1 MVQKFVFDPNELIEL
16 EKENEK
22 NKVNEVLTAQEIFDR
37 ALEEQDAKAKK
48 ILETEEK
55 QGIVTKIFEGVD
67 QALKE
72 VNYAKKYGNKKY
84 LEEKRKEDP
93 EDPIFDSPLK
103 KIKDTVEQFSNVKQV
118 IAGEFKKEFSG
129 EARAYTLAEQE
140 DEAEEAE
147 EKSSVFDVDMNNVG
161 IGQATAAATVS
172 GTIKFFAGFPQ
183 FGALMM
189 DAFAKDG
196 VPIDESNMAK
206 FNKIFEESYIGMLGK
221 GSEKIAKERAIGR
234 LMELGIQ
241 LYGAVKTG
249 GAAGTGAINT
259 VNKVFNVAEKAYKKG
274 KLIKASGN
282 VNLYRTIKEVKNL
295 NNLSGKQK
303 FVAAMVGGGFGTASV
318 IYKAEDIGTFGDI
331 FSDQGTFTAMDRER
345 GKDSKSDAIRQLYN
359 KIKFGGELAVPIIP
373 IIIGGGKIG
382 KLIMNKSKS
391 LAYSS
396 SKFEQLV
403 EKYVRKPF
411 SSRGPMQ
418 ADEFIGVQR
427 MEGAKESS
435 RKIVDDYLKRFDKII
450 YNIEKKALPASKASG
465 LTDSL
470 SSAFVKF
477 INKGKFVVK
486 DKKII
491 PQGFKTADSNAFI
504 KTMTKDL
511 KIASDDAV
519 SLMDEFFNV
528 QQTWADFMNVI
539 YKGGNINPSKNA
551 FVDLMNDRI
560 NISLSNEFKIFGDKS
575 LKAIDEFAPAAS
587 VKDDVAN
594 VFIRTAKDNGIKL
607 SKEDALMT
615 VNDIIKNVEL
625 HPSTNTPIF
634 KFGTRK
640 IDPLNEQAVAT
651 KNIAENIT
659 GGGKFKADGQGGLI
673 QTEKDLSS
681 FKKLFGNYKNAEN
694 IISNV
699 TTDLATIAARDNFYN
714 FIKQRSKDL
723 TSKGERGIV
732 YDSYDEA
739 VKAFPNRK
747 VIDAA
752 EGLTVPNAVGKTAY
766 TPPIN
771 TMFTTEEIAEGLIN
785 GSKDALS
792 GLTKSALYQY
802 GILIPKGLVQ
812 AGKTV
817 GAPFTHA
824 RNFSSGAITT
834 VYLGNIAIP
843 PKEIAKAI
851 RTSYRTIQPQFFGP
865 NRPGLNISANR
876 PKVYGA
882 NTTDPSKLVGGKE
895 FVEEGGNSLYRFLLD
910 EGMVNSSAR
919 AREVELLIADSAK
932 TGFLDKVWKKLGTK
946 TQKIIKGAQ
955 EAYIAEDDFWKV
967 FNFFGESYRIRSAY
981 ENAIKKGIIKLADV
995 PGGSLESIEILQMA
1009 TKKVRDMLP
1018 NYNYVPPFVK
1028 GTRRSPLGNFVGW
1041 TSEQIRTFPN
1051 ALTTAIEETKSPIF
1065 AKMGYQRLFGMAT
1078 TLATIPPLAV
1088 YGAMQAYG
1096 FTEKKLD
1103 ALKEFLPGFSKNNTI
1118 LPIYENGEYKYIDFS
1133 RGFFYETL
1141 TSPIQTLITTIEM
1154 NPDKPI
1160 FPLIYKGLGLATAK
1174 IVEPFIS
1181 ESIWIGG
1188 WTDIL
1193 ARGGETRRGTRVW
1206 NPEDDPGDKVVKAF
1220 EHLLTTYSV
1229 GSTLQIKRMIA
1240 ALKGEKIKGQEYELS
1255 DELLGL
1261 LGFRV
1266 SPMNIEKSLN
1276 YKIGDFLTEVRNQSK
1291 LMFEDTRTREPVSG
1305 NVLIKQMI
1313 DANEKRYNSFNSM
1326 RRLVDAALFLQIPE
1340 DTIEE
1345 IFKDRNQRPLFK
1357 MIMDNEFK
1365 SMGLSSGQEE
1375 SFEKI
1380 SEENNI
1386 PNTVDDYTKDTLL
1399 ELQEIM
1405 NDLPLNSPWN
1415 IKAEDYIFED
1425 KPFVPTPGYEPVGSV
1440 APLPNTPTA
1449 NVQVSQANKNPITNL
1464 TSNEQALLSP
1474 SEQIIAG
1481 RT

>member
-1 MVQKFVFDPNELIEL
+1 MVQKFVFDPNELIEE

-22 NKVNEVLTAQEIFDR
+22 NKVNEVLTAQEEFDK
-37 ALEEQDAKAKK
+37 AVEEQNAKAKQIEK
-48 ILETEEK
+48 TEEK
-55 QGIVTKIFEGVD
+55 QSFVSKVFEGVED
-67 QALKE
+67 ALKE

-84 LEEKRKEDP
+84 LEEKRKQDP
-93 EDPIFDSPLK
+93 SDPMFDSPVK
-103 KIKDTVEQFSNVKQV
+103 KVKDLVEQFSNVKQV
-118 IAGEFKKEFSG
+118 IAGEFEKEFSG
-129 EARAYTLAEQE
+129 EAKAYTLAEKE
-140 DEAEEAE
+140 DDAEEAE
-147 EKSSVFDVDMNNVG
+147 EKPSVFDVDINNVG
-161 IGQATAAATVS
+161 IGQAVTAATVS
-172 GTIKFFAGFPQ
+172 GLIKFGAGFPQ
-183 FGALMM
+183 FGAMIM

-196 VPIDESNMAK
+196 VPIDESNLAK
-206 FNKIFEESYIGMLGK
+206 FNKIFEESYIGMIGK
-221 GSEKIAKERAIGR
+221 STEAIAKERALGR
-234 LMELGIQ
+234 LMELGVQ
-241 LYGAVKTG
+241 LYGAVRTG
-249 GAAGTGAINT
+249 GATGTGAVNT
-259 VNKVFNVAEKAYKKG
+259 VNKVFNAAEKAYKKG

-282 VNLYRTIKEVKNL
+282 TNLYQTAKEVSNL
-295 NNLSGKQK
+295 NKLSGKQK
-303 FVAAMVGGGFGTASV
+303 FVAAAVGGGFGTAAV

-331 FSDQGTFTAMDRER
+331 FSDQGTFTAMNRER

-373 IIIGGGKIG
+373 IIVGGGKIG

-403 EKYVRKPF
+403 EKYISKPF
-411 SSRGPMQ
+411 RSRGPMQ
-418 ADEFIGVQR
+418 SDEFVGVQR

-435 RKIVDDYLKRFDKII
+435 RKIVEDYLKRFDKII

-470 SSAFVKF
+470 SDAFVKF

-486 DKKII
+486 NKKII
-491 PQGFKTADSNAFI
+491 PQGFKTADTNAFI

-539 YKGGNINPSKNA
+539 YKGGNVNPGKNA

-575 LKAIDEFAPAAS
+575 LRAIDEFAPAAS
-587 VKDDVAN
+587 VKNDVAN
-594 VFIRTAKDNGIKL
+594 VFIRTAKDNGVKL

-615 VNDIIKNVEL
+615 VNDIIKNVKL
-625 HPSTNTPIF
+625 LPSTNTPIF

-640 IDPLNEQAVAT
+640 IDPLNEQALAT

-659 GGGKFKADGQGGLI
+659 GGGKFKADKKGGLI
-673 QTEKDLSS
+673 QTEKDLTA

-714 FIKQRSKDL
+714 FIRK
-723 TSKGERGIV
+723 TSKQLTDKGQRGIV
-732 YDSYDEA
+732 YDSYDQA

-747 VIDAA
+747 IVDASD
-752 EGLTVPNAVGKTAY
+752 GLNVPNALGKEAY

-771 TMFTTEEIAEGLIN
+771 NMFTTEEIAEGLIN

-792 GLTKSALYQY
+792 GLTKSAIYQY

-865 NRPGLNISANR
+865 NKPGLNISAKR
-876 PKVYGA
+876 PRLYGA
-882 NTTDPSKLVGGKE
+882 NTTDPNKLVGAKE

-919 AREVELLIADSAK
+919 AREVELLIADSAQ

-967 FNFFGESYRIRSAY
+967 FNFFGESYRIRAAY
-981 ENAIKKGIIKLADV
+981 ENAIKKGVIKLADV
-995 PGGSLESIEILQMA
+995 PGGSLESVEILQMA

-1051 ALTTAIEETKSPIF
+1051 ALKTAIEETKSPIF

-1078 TLATIPPLAV
+1078 TLATLPPLAV

-1160 FPLIYKGLGLATAK
+1160 FPLIYEGLGKATFK

-1206 NPEDDPGDKVVKAF
+1206 NPEDDPGDKIVKAF

-1229 GSTLQIKRMIA
+1229 GSTLQIQRVMA
-1240 ALKGEKIKGQEYELS
+1240 ALKGEKIKGQDYELS

-1266 SPMNIEKSLN
+1266 TPMNIEKSLN
-1276 YKIGDFLTEVRNQSK
+1276 YKIGDFLTSVRNQSK
-1291 LMFEDTRTREPVSG
+1291 LMFEDTRTGDPVSG
-1305 NVLIKQMI
+1305 NVLIEQMI
-1313 DANEKRYNSFNSM
+1313 DANKKRYESFNSM
-1326 RRLVDAALFLQIPE
+1326 RRLIDAALFLQIPE
-1340 DTIEE
+1340 DKIEE
-1345 IFKDRNQRPLFK
+1345 IFENRNQLPLYK
-1357 MIMDNEFK
+1357 KVMDNEFK
-1365 SMGLSSGQEE
+1365 SLGLSVGQEE
-1375 SFEKI
+1375 SFERI
-1380 SEENNI
+1380 AEENNI

-1399 ELQEIM
+1399 DLQEIM
-1405 NDLPLNSPWN
+1405 NDLPLNQPWT
-1415 IKAEDYIFED
+1415 IKAEDFIFD
-1425 KPFVPTPGYEPVGSV
+1425 NKPTALPEGYEPVG
-1440 APLPNTPTA
+1440 ALPDTPPPSR
-1449 NVQVSQANKNPITNL
+1449 QVNQANKNPITNL
-1464 TSNEQALLSP
+1464 TSTEQALLSP
-1474 SEQIIAG
+1474 NEQIIAS